1 MQPSGAIC
9 YNQRLAV
16 QQLSTSPNLEF
27 KFRSFRFSKIDDSA
41 DDKDTQHQTVSCKI
55 HLDPSASVP
64 QTPTDCSCFSPSK
77 GFNDRFWLFDSTV
90 WSDMWIPTQSE
101 CEPEPEPK
109 ALLILSSSTY
119 GKDMTAGRI
128 GTNGGYASGMV
139 DFEGDFHNIISQ
151 ISRLKIKVI

>member
-1 MQPSGAIC
+1 MFYFLVCGCFFSVWFLHPFRVKECKVTNKNDDRTAYLIHSMQPSGAIC

-55 HLDPSASVP
+55 HLDPLASVP

-77 GFNDRFWLFDSTV
+77 GFNDRFWLSN
-90 WSDMWIPTQSE
+90 S
-101 CEPEPEPK
+101 
-109 ALLILSSSTY
+109 ALVRESLLKVNVNLSL
-119 GKDMTAGRI
+119 
-128 GTNGGYASGMV
+128 
-139 DFEGDFHNIISQ
+139 SQ
-151 ISRLKIKVI
+151 KPYWY